1 MAVGAL
7 RVCSVG
13 AAMRSTQ
20 RLRIT
25 LPNDMA
31 DALRA
36 KVASGEYATESE
48 VIRDGLSLLF
58 AQDRVVETWLR
69 ERVAESYDA
78 LKADPSR
85 GVGVATVKG
94 HLAGA
99 RRRGSAKK

>member
-48 VIRDGLSLLF
+48 VIRDALSLLF
-58 AQDRVVETWLR
+58 ARDRVVETWLR

-85 GVGVATVKG
+85 GLGVATVKG

-99 RRRGSAKK
+99 RKRGSAKK

>member
-1 MAVGAL
+1 MVVGAL

-13 AAMRSTQ
+13 TAMRSTQ

-25 LPNDMA
+25 LPDDLA

-36 KVASGEYATESE
+36 KVASGEYATESD
-48 VIRDGLSLLF
+48 VIREALGLLF
-58 AQDRVVETWLR
+58 ARDRVVETWLR

-85 GVGVATVKG
+85 GVDVATVKG

-99 RRRGSAKK
+99 RKRGSAKK

>member
-1 MAVGAL
+1 MVVGAL

-25 LPNDMA
+25 LPSNLA

-48 VIRDGLSLLF
+48 VIRDALSLLF
-58 AQDRVVETWLR
+58 ARDRVVEAWLR

-85 GVGVATVKG
+85 GVGVTIVKG

-99 RRRGSAKK
+99 RKRGSARK

>member
-1 MAVGAL
+1 MVVGAL

-13 AAMRSTQ
+13 TAMRSTQ

-25 LPNDMA
+25 LPDDLA

-36 KVASGEYATESE
+36 KVASGEYATESD
-48 VIRDGLSLLF
+48 VIREALGLLF
-58 AQDRVVETWLR
+58 VRDRVVETWLR
-69 ERVAESYDA
+69 ERVAESYGA

-85 GVGVATVKG
+85 GVGVATAKG

-99 RRRGSAKK
+99 RKRGSAKK

>member
-1 MAVGAL
+1 
-7 RVCSVG
+7 
-13 AAMRSTQ
+13 MRSTQ

-36 KVASGEYATESE
+36 KVASGDYATESE
-48 VIRDGLSLLF
+48 VIRHALSLLF
-58 AQDRVVETWLR
+58 ARDRVVETWLR

-85 GVGVATVKG
+85 GLGVATVKG

-99 RRRGSAKK
+99 RKRGSAKK

>member
-1 MAVGAL
+1 MGTL
-7 RVCSVG
+7 KVCSVG
-13 AAMRSTQ
+13 IAMRATQ

-25 LPNDMA
+25 LPSDLG

-48 VIRDGLSLLF
+48 VIRDALSLLF
-58 AQDRVVETWLR
+58 ARDRVVETWLR
-69 ERVAESYDA
+69 ERVAASYDA

-99 RRRGSAKK
+99 RKRVSAKK

>member
-1 MAVGAL
+1 
-7 RVCSVG
+7 
-13 AAMRSTQ
+13 MRSSQ

-25 LPNDMA
+25 LPSDVA

-36 KVASGEYATESE
+36 KVASGEYSTESAL
-48 VIRDGLSLLF
+48 IREALALLL
-58 AQDRVVETWLR
+58 ARDQVVEAWLG

-94 HLAGA
+94 RLAGA
-99 RRRGSAKK
+99 RKTASAKK

>member
-1 MAVGAL
+1 
-7 RVCSVG
+7 
-13 AAMRSTQ
+13 MRSAQ

-36 KVASGEYATESE
+36 KVASSEYATESD
-48 VIRDGLSLLF
+48 VIREALGLLF
-58 AQDRVVETWLR
+58 VRDRVVETWLR
-69 ERVAESYDA
+69 ERVAESYGA

-85 GVGVATVKG
+85 GVGVATAKG

-99 RRRGSAKK
+99 RKRGSAKK

>member
-1 MAVGAL
+1 VGTL
-7 RVCSVG
+7 KVGSVG
-13 AAMRSTQ
+13 TAMRSTQ
-20 RLRIT
+20 RFNIT
-25 LPNDMA
+25 LPSNLA

-48 VIRDGLSLLF
+48 VIRDALSLLF
-58 AQDRVVETWLR
+58 ARDRVVEAWLR

-99 RRRGSAKK
+99 RKRGSAKK